1 MLELR
6 SYQQSAID
14 AVHRDE
20 ARGLRRLL
28 LHLPTGAGK
37 TIIFS
42 ALTLARQKPTL
53 ILVHRKELAQQAYD
67 KLKMVWPDA
76 PVAIQRGARE
86 PDTPIVVAT
95 VQTLISKLD
104 RASFDRYDMII
115 CDEAH
120 HAVSPSWRQVLT
132 AYGFWP
138 QTPPGKL
145 LVGVSATL
153 VREDGLGLDN
163 VFQTISYRITL
174 QKLIDDGYLVN
185 LRARRVRSQVKLDHV
200 ALRYGDYD
208 ERALGLAVD
217 TPDRNALI
225 ARAYLKYAKGRPAI
239 AFTVDVNHA
248 KHLTEACNQYGI
260 RAQWVAGSLSKT
272 ERALRLNQ
280 FHRGD
285 YDLLINA
292 QLLTEGYDEP
302 KVSAVILARP
312 TKSFAMFAQM
322 VGRGLRLFPNKQDC
336 LVIDVADVSKNHDLL
351 DVGSL
356 LGKKIGEPVD
366 EDLADT
372 PPLLPGDRAPRE
384 TPEALP
390 ITGEIHSDR
399 VDLFTRSI
407 FRWQREGTQYRIT
420 VNRRQRIILRP
431 ALQVPDHYEVIR
443 IERAT
448 NGTMRSVDLSDSPL
462 PVDWAMGVAEDWLRK
477 HGGQAVR
484 KDDPSRDGPPT
495 EKQRALATEFGLTI
509 EPHYTKDDVSHLLD
523 QAMKERHLR
532 DPNARWRGD
541 PATPRSLELCALHHI
556 VVGPHPTKGEVSDLI
571 ATHLTHCRCHR
582 TVVPSS

>member
-1 MLELR
+1 MLTLR
-6 SYQQSAID
+6 SYQQAAIE

-42 ALTLARQKPTL
+42 ALTLARQQPTL
-53 ILVHRKELAQQAYD
+53 ILVHRQELVQQAVD
-67 KLKMVWPDA
+67 KLKMVWPEA
-76 PVAIQRGARE
+76 PVAVQRGAHE

-95 VQTLISKLD
+95 VQTLASKLD
-104 RASFDRYDMII
+104 RASVDRYQMII

-120 HAVSPSWRQVLT
+120 HAVSPSWRRVLT

-163 VFQTISYRITL
+163 VFQTISYRLTL
-174 QKLIDDGYLVN
+174 PELIDAGYLVS
-185 LRARRVRSQVKLDHV
+185 LRARRVRSQVKLDDI
-200 ALRYGDYD
+200 ALRYGDYE

-239 AFTVDVNHA
+239 AFTVDINHA
-248 KHLTEACNQYGI
+248 MHLTEACRAAGI

-272 ERALRLNQ
+272 ERAARLTDFQ
-280 FHRGD
+280 HGAC
-285 YDLLINA
+285 DLLINA
-292 QLLTEGYDEP
+292 QLLTEGYDAP
-302 KVSAVILARP
+302 QVAAVILARP
-312 TKSFAMFAQM
+312 TKSLALFTQM
-322 VGRGLRLFPNKQDC
+322 VGRGLRLFPGKRDC
-336 LVIDVADVSKNHDLL
+336 LVIDVADVSKTRDLL

-356 LGKKIGEPVD
+356 VGKRIAEPD
-366 EDLADT
+366 DLTDT
-372 PPLLPGDRAPRE
+372 PPLQPGERGPRE
-384 TPEALP
+384 DPEALP
-390 ITGEIHSDR
+390 ITGELHSDR

-407 FRWQREGTQYRIT
+407 FRWQREGAHYRIT
-420 VNRRQRIILRP
+420 VNRRQRLVLRP
-431 ALQVPDHYEVIR
+431 ALQGRDQYEVVR
-443 IERAT
+443 IERRT
-448 NGTMRSVDLSDSPL
+448 DGTMRTVALAESPL

-477 HGGQAVR
+477 YGGQAVR

-495 EKQRALATEFGLTI
+495 EKQRSLAAEFGLTI
-509 EPHYTKDDVSHLLD
+509 DPHYTQDDVSYLLD
-523 QAMKERHLR
+523 QAIKERHLR

-571 ATHLTHCRCHR
+571 ATHLTQCRCPR
-582 TVVPSS
+582 KVVP